1 MEMND
6 IKLKKRIA
14 VDMDG
19 VLADVYEQ
27 FFRLDEI
34 KTGTRKTLESV
45 TGVLELEAF
54 QFGRDHVLSDDF
66 FRTAPVMKDSQQIL
80 EQLHQQYE
88 VFIVS
93 SATEFPK
100 SLSEKQAW
108 LGEHFPFISWKQM
121 VFCGSKAIIQADI
134 MIDDH
139 FKNLDYFTGQ
149 TILFSQP
156 HNALAD
162 AGKHRRVSTW
172 KEIEKLLL

>member
-1 MEMND
+1 M
-6 IKLKKRIA
+6 KRIA

-27 FFRLDEI
+27 FFKLDELA
-34 KTGTRKTLESV
+34 TGKRKTKESV
-45 TGVLELEAF
+45 VGILELDAF
-54 QFGRDHVLSDDF
+54 EFAKEHVLSNNF
-66 FRTAPVMKDSQQIL
+66 FRYAPVMKYSQEIL
-80 EQLHQQYE
+80 ARLNDKYE

-121 VFCGSKAIIQADI
+121 VFCGMKTIIQADI

-139 FKNLDYFTGQ
+139 FKNLDYFKGQ
-149 TILFSQP
+149 TILFTQP
-156 HNALAD
+156 HNVLTD
-162 AGKHRRVSTW
+162 PGRHTRVDNW
-172 KEIEKLLL
+172 LDIEKLLL